1 VSAVPTALSRA
12 LRALRPALA
21 GREDARVETL
31 ALIWGPRF
39 DREYALRL
47 LAARAAAATPAIDAA
62 AERFD
67 RLRGHQQA
75 RLRRYAFAGRVGTRP
90 DNAAWPA
97 SC

>member
-1 VSAVPTALSRA
+1 MAAALSPALQVLRTALA
-12 LRALRPALA
+12 E
-21 GREDARVETL
+21 REDARVEML

-47 LAARAAAATPAIDAA
+47 LAGRAAPASPVVDAA
-62 AERFD
+62 ADRFD

-75 RLRRYAFAGRVGTRP
+75 RLRRYAFAGRVGHVA
-90 DNAAWPA
+90 DNAACPA